1 MKSIKLFSTIFKSIP
16 TIDPIL
22 EKVTKSVG
30 KRRIVKGII
39 RVVQIAV
46 ASYLLYKGLIDSENA
61 IEIIKG

>member
-1 MKSIKLFSTIFKSIP
+1 MQSIKLFSTIFKSIP

>member
-46 ASYLLYKGLIDSENA
+46 ASYLLYKGLIDCENA
-61 IEIIKG
+61 IESIKG